1 MPIISA
7 LDVKKSF
14 ATLASPIDIL
24 KGVTLKINQG
34 EKVAIVGTSGS
45 GKTTL
50 LSILAGLDTPTS
62 GTVWFEDE
70 NISALSED
78 ERATKRKGQVGFV
91 FQQFELLPSLN
102 ALENVMLPL
111 ELSQL
116 PHSKQKAIDMLT
128 HVGLNDRLQ
137 HYPNQ
142 LSGGEQQRVAIAR
155 AFSTAPKIIFAD
167 EPTGYLDE
175 KTGKLVMDLLFG
187 LNQKNRT
194 TMIFVTHDIALAKHC
209 DVIYELENGIV
220 HKLDPELRYAH

>member
-1 MPIISA
+1 MAIIAA

-14 ATLASPIDIL
+14 KTLASPIDIL

-50 LSILAGLDTPTS
+50 LGILAGLDTPTS
-62 GTVWFEDE
+62 GQVWFDEE
-70 NISALSED
+70 NISNLTED
-78 ERATKRKGQVGFV
+78 ERAIKRKGRIGFV

-116 PHSKQKAIDMLT
+116 PNAKQKATEMLRQ
-128 HVGLNDRLQ
+128 VGLQDRLY

-155 AFSTAPKIIFAD
+155 AYVTTPKVIFAD

-175 KTGKLVMDLLFG
+175 KTGKLVIDLLFE
-187 LNQKNRT
+187 LNQKNQT
-194 TMIFVTHDIALAKHC
+194 TMIFVTHDIALAKNC
-209 DVIYELENGIV
+209 DVIYELENGTV
-220 HKLDPELRYAH
+220 HKLDAELNYAH